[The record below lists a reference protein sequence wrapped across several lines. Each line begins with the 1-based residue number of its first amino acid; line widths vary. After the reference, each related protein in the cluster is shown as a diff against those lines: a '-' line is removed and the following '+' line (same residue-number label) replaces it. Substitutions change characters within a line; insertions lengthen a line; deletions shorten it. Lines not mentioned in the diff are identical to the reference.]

1 MKRLLGIGLIGLF
14 LGGIAMPAA
23 AGQRGQRAA
32 APAAL
37 TCDRACLLGIA
48 DTYLAALVAHDPKKA
63 PIAPDAKFT
72 EQAQM
77 IAVGEGRLWKY
88 TTAVS
93 PTFKIPVPDP
103 IAGQIG
109 MIVMLKE
116 SGSAPAAGPARGA
129 APGPAP
135 AGPPPDRDIQLA
147 LRLKIVNRQITEA
160 EHIMATIGA
169 NSIANLQTPRP
180 ALLATV
186 PVAERTPRQYML
198 LIGNAYYDSIVQSDG
213 DAVPY
218 ADDCGRREN
227 GMHTA
232 GAGAPDLG
240 ARGAAP
246 RAGAAGAAPRGGG
259 GGGFG
264 TPSSCHDQ
272 MNTRGLSYITSIDL
286 RRVWIADEE
295 KGLVFGLTMFRQPM
309 ESKSVTILNPDGTTQ
324 ERPMNF
330 NPFDLEAAHIF
341 KIYGGKLHEIEAMG
355 FSLPLYSRN
364 GWSPFI
370 R

>member
-1 MKRLLGIGLIGLF
+1 MF
-14 LGGIAMPAA
+14 AA
-23 AGQRGQRAA
+23 AFLSADNASAQS
-32 APAAL
+32 
-37 TCDRACLLGIA
+37 CDRACLLGIA
-48 DTYLAALVAHDPKKA
+48 DAYLAALVAHDPSKA
-63 PIAPDAKFT
+63 PMAPNAKFT
-72 EQAQM
+72 EQAQVTR
-77 IAVGEGRLWKY
+77 AGEGVLWKY

-93 PTFKIPVPDP
+93 PTFKLPVPDP

-109 MIVMLKE
+109 MIVMLKV
-116 SGSAPAAGPARGA
+116 SGNAPGAPARGA
-129 APGPAP
+129 APVSTSGV
-135 AGPPPDRDIQLA
+135 PPDRDVQLA
-147 LRLKIVNRQITEA
+147 LRLKVLNRRITEA

-169 NSIANLQTPRP
+169 NFIGNLQTPRQV
-180 ALLATV
+180 LLAPV
-186 PVAERTPRQYML
+186 PQAQRTPRQFML
-198 LIGNAYYDSIVQSDG
+198 LIANAYYDSIVQSDG

-232 GAGAPDLG
+232 GAP
-240 ARGAAP
+240 P
-246 RAGAAGAAPRGGG
+246 GGG

-264 TPSSCHDQ
+264 GPPQTCRDQ
-272 MNTRGLSYITSIDL
+272 IFSRGLSYITSIDL

-309 ESKSVTILNPDGTTQ
+309 ESKSVTILNKDGTTQ
-324 ERPMNF
+324 DRPMNF

-355 FSLPLYSRN
+355 FSLPLNSKN
-364 GWSPFI
+364 GWSPFT